1 MPETVADRLFSV
13 FILATQ
19 DDNDDAKEICDV
31 LFSQLVKMFHGSDA
45 KYFEKTVAKL
55 LEKIDHGNAAHYLKR
70 ILNESIVNDDS
81 SDHV

>member
-1 MPETVADRLFSV
+1 
-13 FILATQ
+13 
-19 DDNDDAKEICDV
+19 
-31 LFSQLVKMFHGSDA
+31 MFHGSDA